1 MAVQV
6 ESEDQ
11 EGYVSKYGKFVT
23 LPRIPRIR
31 RVPVIDYDEESAEEE
46 EEEEAEEE
54 EEEVDAVRL
63 PLPTARLVSN
73 HLSPGSQKR
82 TSLNLTRNRRLRFLL
97 PQR

>member
-46 EEEEAEEE
+46 EVEEE